1 VNAWLESRK
10 VRVLIPLVWVVT
22 MGAATLGGVVYH
34 AFAAGP
40 AVQLHYHWRDMVFGT
55 TLFTLA
61 SVTGI
66 KGRRREAD

>member
-1 VNAWLESRK
+1 
-10 VRVLIPLVWVVT
+10 
-22 MGAATLGGVVYH
+22 MGAATFGGVVYH

-40 AVQLHYHWRDMVFGT
+40 AVQYHYHWRDMVFGT

>member
-1 VNAWLESRK
+1 MNAWLESRK

-22 MGAATLGGVVYH
+22 MAAATLGGVVYS
-34 AFAAGP
+34 AVTGP
-40 AVQLHYHWRDMVFGT
+40 AVQHHYHWREMVFGT

-66 KGRRREAD
+66 KGRRHEAD